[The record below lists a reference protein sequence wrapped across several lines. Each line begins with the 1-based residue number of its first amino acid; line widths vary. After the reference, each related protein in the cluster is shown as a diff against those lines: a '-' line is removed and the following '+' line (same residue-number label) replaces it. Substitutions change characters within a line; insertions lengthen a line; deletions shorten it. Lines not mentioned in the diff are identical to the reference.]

1 MVTFKG
7 NFMYKVSGRAPK
19 VAGNT
24 LLHVVNNYF
33 YDIFDH
39 AFEFADNG
47 QALIEGNVFQNVKNP
62 SKAGNQG
69 RVFSISNTAAANVC
83 KASLGRA
90 CQLNAFGSSGS
101 LSGDD
106 SGFLGNFKGKTIASA
121 ASANSAKNAMTKSGF
136 GVA

>member
-39 AFEFADNG
+39 AFEIADNG
-47 QALIEGNVFQNVKNP
+47 QALVEGNVFQNVKNP
-62 SKAGNQG
+62 SKPGNKG
-69 RVFSISNTAAANVC
+69 RMFSIPNTAAANVC
-83 KASLGRA
+83 KAALGRA
-90 CQLNAFGSSGS
+90 CQLNAFGSSGA

-121 ASANSAKNAMTKSGF
+121 VSANSAKSAMTKSGF